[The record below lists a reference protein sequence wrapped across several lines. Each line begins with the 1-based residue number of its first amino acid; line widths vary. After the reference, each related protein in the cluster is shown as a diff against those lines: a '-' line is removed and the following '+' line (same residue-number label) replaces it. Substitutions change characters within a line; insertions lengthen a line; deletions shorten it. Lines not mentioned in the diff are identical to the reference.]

1 MGREI
6 KFRAWLKEEK
16 RMLDKVALTWPG
28 SEMIIQWYDSLED
41 YYAGALTD
49 CGEQDAEVMQYTGLK
64 DVEETEIY
72 DGHLCTDDGVSVL
85 QVLWLDS
92 HHQWGV
98 KVISGSGTLSIG
110 LEFPLWHWDNCKQ
123 NGYRQLKII
132 GDIYTNPELLEV

>member
-1 MGREI
+1 MGREY
-6 KFRAWLKEEK
+6 KFRVWDILGK
-16 RMLDKVALTWPG
+16 RMLQWGDIFDLPAWEIFPG
-28 SEMIIQWYDSLED
+28 
-41 YYAGALTD
+41 TP
-49 CGEQDAEVMQYTGLK
+49 EQRAFNVMQYTGLD

-132 GDIYTNPELLEV
+132 GDVYTNPELLEV